1 MQYNVLEW
9 FELFSYIATVVGI
22 PMALTI
28 FVYQEHKE
36 RITEQS
42 EIYDDLMSHYA
53 QIQNK
58 LFEFPELDQHDKP
71 LQNLENVRRQ
81 RILYEM
87 IVSLFER
94 AFIMLYGE
102 KDAEYRRMWNSWSD
116 YVNYW
121 TSQLNFRQ
129 ALPELMKGEDPA
141 FVSYMKD
148 VTGLPLVP

>member
-1 MQYNVLEW
+1 MQYSMLEL
-9 FELFSYIATVVGI
+9 FELLSYLATVIGI
-22 PMALTI
+22 PMALAT
-28 FVYQEHKE
+28 FMYQEHKE

-58 LFEFPELDQHDKP
+58 LFEFPEIDQHDKP
-71 LQNLENVRRQ
+71 LPNLENARRQ
-81 RILYEM
+81 RIVYEM

-102 KDAEYRRMWNSWSD
+102 KDPEYRRMWNSWSD

-121 TSQLNFRQ
+121 TSQQNFRQ
-129 ALPELMKGEDPA
+129 ALPELMKGEDSA
-141 FVSYMKD
+141 FVDYMKS